1 MFLRARF
8 AVVVSL
14 GLVCSGAALAGSQ
27 NDPLERV
34 NRVTYY
40 VNNAV
45 DKLYLKPAMIA
56 YDTVLPMPAK
66 VSVENFYS
74 NIGTVLTIVND
85 LLQLRFRQ
93 FFHDTA
99 RFTINS
105 TLGLAGIFDVATPMG
120 LEYSRNDLGRT
131 LYTWGWKESSYLI
144 IPLIGPSTIRDGI
157 GLFGELWLW
166 PPSYLEPKW
175 RNISYVTALINRRY
189 VVRDLE
195 GLIGVAGVA
204 NYELVRSGYLQ
215 NRTYVLTGKMPTEN
229 LQGQDMLGEPPD

>member
-1 MFLRARF
+1 MFLRVRT

-14 GLVCSGAALAGSQ
+14 GLALSGAAYAEPQ
-27 NDPLERV
+27 KDPLEKA
-34 NRVTYY
+34 NRITYY
-40 VNNAV
+40 LNNAV
-45 DKLYLKPAMIA
+45 DKLYLKPAMLT
-56 YDTVLPMPAK
+56 YDFLLPMPAK
-66 VSVENFYS
+66 ASVENFYS

-93 FFHDTA
+93 FFHDSA
-99 RFTINS
+99 RFAVNS
-105 TLGLAGIFDVATPMG
+105 TLGLAGLFDVATPMG
-120 LEYSRNDLGRT
+120 LDYYRNDLGQT
-131 LYTWGWKESSYLI
+131 LYKWGWKESSYLI
-144 IPLIGPSTIRDGI
+144 VPLIGPSTIRDGI

-189 VVRDLE
+189 EARDLE
-195 GLIGVAGVA
+195 GLIGAAGVE

-215 NRTYVLTGKMPTEN
+215 NRTYVLTGEMPTED